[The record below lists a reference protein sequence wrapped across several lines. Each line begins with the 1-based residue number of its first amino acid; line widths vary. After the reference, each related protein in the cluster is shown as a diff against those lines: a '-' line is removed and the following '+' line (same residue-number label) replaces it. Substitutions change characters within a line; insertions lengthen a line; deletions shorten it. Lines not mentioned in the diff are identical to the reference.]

1 MTATPHDSTT
11 MLALAG
17 GVGGAKL
24 ALGLSKVLP
33 PSRLI
38 VVVNT
43 GDDEEFYGLHVS
55 PDLDTVMYTLAGVYN
70 RETGW
75 GLEGDTRVTLGAL
88 SALGEDTWFGLGD
101 RDLATHLR
109 RTAMLRRGYTL
120 SEVTASLCRALGV
133 THVVAPMC
141 DGAVR
146 TKVLTKMGELAFQEY
161 FVKHRCE
168 PAVEG
173 LRFDGDGET
182 EPSPAFR
189 EALRTAGAL
198 VFCPSNPFLSVAPVL
213 AVSGVRPAIERFTG
227 TRIAVSPIVG
237 GKALRG
243 PAAKMLAE
251 LGHDVSALGVARSYR
266 KLCDVFVVDEADR
279 DLAPEIEALGM
290 DVVVTDT
297 VMYDDADKIRLAEQV
312 CRIAGLT
319 V

>member
-173 LRFDGDGET
+173 LRFDGDGEA

-297 VMYDDADKIRLAEQV
+297 VMNDDADKVRLAEQV

>member
-88 SALGEDTWFGLGD
+88 SALGEATWFGLGD

-146 TKVLTKMGELAFQEY
+146 TRVLTQIGELAFQEY

-297 VMYDDADKIRLAEQV
+297 VMKDDADKVRLAEQI

-319 V
+319 I

>member
-297 VMYDDADKIRLAEQV
+297 VMNDDADKVRLAEQV

>member
-297 VMYDDADKIRLAEQV
+297 VMKDDADKVRLAEQV

-319 V
+319 I

>member
-33 PSRLI
+33 PSRLT

-43 GDDEEFYGLHVS
+43 GDDEEFFGLHVS

-141 DGAVR
+141 DNKVR
-146 TKVLTKMGELAFQEY
+146 TRVLTQIGELAFQEY

-173 LRFDGDGET
+173 LRFDGDGEA

-243 PAAKMLAE
+243 PAGKMLAE

-297 VMYDDADKIRLAEQV
+297 VMKDDADKVRLAEQI

-319 V
+319 I